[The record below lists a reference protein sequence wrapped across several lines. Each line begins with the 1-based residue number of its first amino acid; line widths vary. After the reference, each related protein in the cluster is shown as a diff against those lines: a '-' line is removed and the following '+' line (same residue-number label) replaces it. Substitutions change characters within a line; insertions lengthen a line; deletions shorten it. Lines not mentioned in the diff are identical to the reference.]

1 MNDERAQGTRQS
13 HEAKL
18 AIVHHLHGCWPN
30 PSTVTPRFVAAG
42 MSARAFIEAAVALQD
57 EGLIMYEILLIGA
70 GPEPILR
77 DALLTRKGQLCAT
90 QRPMTKLPL

>member
-18 AIVHHLHGCWPN
+18 AIVHYLRECWPN
-30 PSTVTPRFVAAG
+30 PSTVTPRFVATG
-42 MSARAFIEAAVALQD
+42 MAARAFVEAAVALQD
-57 EGLIMYEILLIGA
+57 EGVIMYEILLIGA

-77 DALLTRKGQLCAT
+77 DALLTRKGQFSIE
-90 QRPMTKLPL
+90 QRRMAKLPL